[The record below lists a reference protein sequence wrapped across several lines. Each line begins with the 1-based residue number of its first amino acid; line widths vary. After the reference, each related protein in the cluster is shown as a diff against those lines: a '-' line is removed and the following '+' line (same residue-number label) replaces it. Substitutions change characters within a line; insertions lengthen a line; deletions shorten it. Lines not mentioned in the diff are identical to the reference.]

1 MRMNAIKLTDAE
13 MSLVYSLVIHR
24 KHEGSYAG
32 NKDQY
37 YKRVQ
42 SVLDKL
48 ESAYKNRKDLTK

>member
-1 MRMNAIKLTDAE
+1 MSDKAIKLTDAE
-13 MSLVYSLVIHR
+13 ISLVYSLVIHR

-48 ESAYKNRKDLTK
+48 EAVYENRKDLTK